1 MILICYFYLLFSTFV
16 KAFPG
21 WRCSEIRPEVFLCKK
36 PCTGLSSIGPFPK
49 HQKISNHWSDE
60 PFAHKPI
67 SEIKARADHAVDKI
81 QVKYGN
87 VWANE
92 HGGNKG
98 FFKGCKFTSKIIKVI
113 LRISGNYEGFLHG
126 IEFVPADGPHC
137 ILGDMKFREGIL
149 PGPGRTIIVQSKN
162 SYLSH
167 ISG

>member
-1 MILICYFYLLFSTFV
+1 MTFS
-16 KAFPG
+16 
-21 WRCSEIRPEVFLCKK
+21 
-36 PCTGLSSIGPFPK
+36 
-49 HQKISNHWSDE
+49 
-60 PFAHKPI
+60 

-167 ISG
+167 ISGGLDMYNESLCVNGLKLHWKELK